1 MNLFY
6 NNSNYYK
13 IFFSFHNVIVISFDA
28 NYVCFKV
35 IYCNNYSAV
44 LQFFPDDDNSDDALT
59 YNYQLQ
65 QQRLRV
71 KGRMSQI
78 HPRQCEQVRTVL
90 QICKDQQISSIV
102 SSVEQQ
108 TLE

>member
-1 MNLFY
+1 
-6 NNSNYYK
+6 
-13 IFFSFHNVIVISFDA
+13 
-28 NYVCFKV
+28 
-35 IYCNNYSAV
+35 
-44 LQFFPDDDNSDDALT
+44 DDALT

-108 TLE
+108 TLA